1 MYGILVRWLLSTFS
15 LLLAAYLVEGIEVA
29 GFFPALLAA
38 ALLGV
43 LNAFVRPVFI
53 VITLPINILTLGLF
67 TWVINGLM
75 LMMVSGVI
83 GGFYV
88 DGFWPA
94 LWGSL
99 ILGLINW
106 LANIFIGGRGKV
118 EVIDLRIDKRNRWS

>member
-15 LLLAAYLVEGIEVA
+15 LLLAAYLVEGIEVT
-29 GFFPALLAA
+29 GFFSALMAA
-38 ALLGV
+38 AMLGI
-43 LNAFVRPVFI
+43 LNALIRPVFI
-53 VITLPINILTLGLF
+53 IITLPINILTLGLF
-67 TWVINGLM
+67 TWVINGIM

-83 GGFYV
+83 GGFNV
-88 DGFWPA
+88 DGFWSA

-118 EVIDLRIDKRNRWS
+118 EVIDLRINKKNRWS